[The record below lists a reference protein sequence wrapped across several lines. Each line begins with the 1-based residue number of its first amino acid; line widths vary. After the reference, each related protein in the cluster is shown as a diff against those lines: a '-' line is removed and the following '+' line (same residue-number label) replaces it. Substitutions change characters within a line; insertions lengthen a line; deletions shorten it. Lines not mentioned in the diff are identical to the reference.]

1 MTVFAAISKVQ
12 SVTKAKTGGK
22 NVTSSFSSPRGIQLT
37 LFSPL
42 DGILL
47 KKKKLILRCI
57 AQLYSFASYMLAEA
71 V

>member
-22 NVTSSFSSPRGIQLT
+22 NVTSSLSSPRGIQLT

-47 KKKKLILRCI
+47 KKKKN
-57 AQLYSFASYMLAEA
+57 
-71 V
+71 